1 MATNTR
7 KNTKAAKKPE
17 TTKKTSTL
25 KQIEELEK
33 ALKDGKL
40 TNVQTPTQELD
51 PQLANEPDKVIKAAS
66 EDEIQ
71 AQPETNI
78 DDEVKEILT
87 NTEPSDEVKEQ
98 IEDFEKTQTDF
109 AKQLDENPE
118 KAEQI
123 VEEEI
128 KKMEQL
134 KQKAETIKANIQK
147 VTDRNFRNEGFTSWW
162 NGSSGLY

>member
-1 MATNTR
+1 MAT
-7 KNTKAAKKPE
+7 KSKKTTT
-17 TTKKTSTL
+17 TTKKAATTKKSSTL
-25 KQIEELEK
+25 KQIEDLEK
-33 ALKDGKL
+33 ALGEVKPEDIQNLVPEDG
-40 TNVQTPTQELD
+40 VQGVDMAELRKE
-51 PQLANEPDKVIKAAS
+51 NE
-66 EDEIQ
+66 
-71 AQPETNI
+71 AQVPETNI
-78 DDEVKEILT
+78 DEEVKEILN

-98 IEDFEKTQTDF
+98 IEDFEKSQSDF

-118 KAEQI
+118 KATEI

-147 VTDRNFRNEGFTSWW
+147 ATDRNFRNEGFTSWW

>member
-118 KAEQI
+118 KAAEI

-134 KQKAETIKANIQK
+134 KQKAETIKTNIQK